1 MRLLN
6 VVECQY
12 NHARKHLLLHEFVA
26 LVTNVKKNSHV
37 NFNSKSSMK
46 ALMKQL
52 SLASEAYNIKESG
65 DKWSQIADLDFVVSI
80 PEVKGYHFTAT
91 NSHTKTRSFL
101 RASFS
106 LV

>member
-6 VVECQY
+6 VVECQF

-52 SLASEAYNIKESG
+52 SLASEAYNIKGLGVCS
-65 DKWSQIADLDFVVSI
+65 DNDLCLKLNFVVY
-80 PEVKGYHFTAT
+80 PP
-91 NSHTKTRSFL
+91 N
-101 RASFS
+101 
-106 LV
+106 